1 MSASM
6 HSLSTARVHKL
17 VAAHSDGPDVWWRPT
32 DARQAES
39 ESFVRL
45 LGKQSRKKRASKRT
59 AMAEATAEQAPT
71 KRRRTGAPSSAPSS
85 AAANDH
91 DEDMS
96 VDSASAPSSNADS
109 SDQANDSGG
118 SDDSGADA
126 FRHYSWS
133 QLAARSLVVECSECS
148 DTVVLPASLTRAD
161 AVGRVWLCA
170 DCREAARNASL
181 SALFDDDIEDY

>member
-6 HSLSTARVHKL
+6 HSLSTRVHKL
-17 VAAHSDGPDVWWRPT
+17 VAAHSDEPDEWLRPI

-39 ESFVRL
+39 GSFVRL

-59 AMAEATAEQAPT
+59 AMAETTAEQAPT

-85 AAANDH
+85 AAANNP

-96 VDSASAPSSNADS
+96 VDRASAPSSNADS

-133 QLAARSLVVECSECS
+133 QLAARSLVVECL
-148 DTVVLPASLTRAD
+148 DTVVLPASLIRAD
-161 AVGRVWLCA
+161 AAGRVWLCA
-170 DCREAARNASL
+170 DCREAARNASSL
-181 SALFDDDIEDY
+181 SL

>member
-17 VAAHSDGPDVWWRPT
+17 VAVHSDEPDVWLQPI
-32 DARQAES
+32 DARQAEES
-39 ESFVRL
+39 DSFVRL

-126 FRHYSWS
+126 FGHYSWS
-133 QLAARSLVVECSECS
+133 QLAARSLVVECSECL

-161 AVGRVWLCA
+161 AAGRV
-170 DCREAARNASL
+170 
-181 SALFDDDIEDY
+181 